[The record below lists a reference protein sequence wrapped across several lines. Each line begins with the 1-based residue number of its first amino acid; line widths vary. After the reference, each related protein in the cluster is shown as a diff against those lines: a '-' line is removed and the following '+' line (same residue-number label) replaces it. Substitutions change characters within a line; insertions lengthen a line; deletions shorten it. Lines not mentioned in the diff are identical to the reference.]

1 MQYLTK
7 SFHSKFEPVT
17 INGNETMSG
26 LKQCIKKLNKW
37 LAKSDQQD
45 VKVDDFDLTT
55 EINVDDTISY
65 GNDVTYQYPED
76 VKYQYPKK
84 FRCILT
90 IIYHH
95 E

>member
-1 MQYLTK
+1 MEYLTK
-7 SFHSKFEPVT
+7 NFHSKVNHIR
-17 INGNETMSG
+17 INGNDTESG

-37 LAKSDQQD
+37 LAKPDQQD

-55 EINVDDTISY
+55 GFIDDNNIKFE
-65 GNDVTYQYPED
+65 ED